1 MIRNELLRQVVSQQ
15 KEEILAPKETIRR
28 ELLNDLENWFKD
40 NRVLILTGIR
50 RCGKSTLLRQ
60 IMQQKTKFC
69 YVNFEH
75 ELFLDFQA
83 QNFESLHEVL
93 IGIYGPSQTYFFD
106 EIQNIQGFEAF
117 VRRLQDQGKKII
129 ITGSNAALLSKELG
143 TKLTGRYKPLE
154 VYPFSFRE
162 FLTFRKITWNKEWFY
177 NTEKKVQLFQSFAEF
192 LNQGGFPEYLLN
204 QDEAYLKTM
213 YDNILYRDIISRY
226 ALKKQKVL
234 RELVQLL
241 LRSISSRITYNSL
254 KSALGLA
261 NAITIKEYIHYLSN
275 SYLVFELPKFDF
287 SLRKQLAAPKKI
299 YTIDS
304 ALYRLNGLLFSENKG
319 QIMENT
325 AFLELKRRN
334 KEIYFFSGKGEC
346 DFIVK
351 EKERISEAIQVSY
364 ILNGD
369 NRQRELEGL
378 YETMNHFKLAQGIV
392 LTYEQE
398 EEIIFKNKK
407 IKIIPLWKWLLE
419 K

>member
-1 MIRNELLRQVVSQQ
+1 MIRNELLRQVIFQQ
-15 KEEILAPKETIRR
+15 KEEISIPKETIRR
-28 ELLNDLENWFKD
+28 ELLDDIDKWFND
-40 NRVLILTGIR
+40 NRIIILTGIR

-60 IMQQKTKFC
+60 IMQQKKNFC

-93 IGIYGPSQTYFFD
+93 IEVYGASQIYFFD

-129 ITGSNAALLSKELG
+129 ITGSNATLLSKELG
-143 TKLTGRYKPLE
+143 TKLTGRHKPIE

-162 FLTFRKITWNKEWFY
+162 FLVFQKIKWDKEWFY
-177 NTEKKVQLFQSFAEF
+177 HTEKKVQLIKAFKEF
-192 LNQGGFPEYLLN
+192 LSQGGFPEYLLN
-204 QDEAYLKTM
+204 HDDSYLKTT

-226 ALKKQKVL
+226 AIRKQKIL

-241 LRSISSRITYNSL
+241 LRSVSSRITYNSL

-275 SYLVFELPKFDF
+275 SYLLFELPQFEF

-299 YTIDS
+299 YAIDS
-304 ALYRLNGLLFSENKG
+304 ALYRLNGLLFSENQG
-319 QIMENT
+319 QILENT
-325 AFLELKRRN
+325 AFLGLKRRN
-334 KEIYFFSGKGEC
+334 KEVYFFSGKGEC
-346 DFIVK
+346 DFVVK
-351 EKERISEAIQVSY
+351 ENENITEAIQVCY
-364 ILNGD
+364 ILNEN
-369 NRQRELEGL
+369 NRTREVEGL
-378 YETMNHFKLAQGIV
+378 HEAMEHFRLEKGII

-398 EEIIFKNKK
+398 EEITFKNKK
-407 IKIIPLWKWLLE
+407 IKILPLWKWLLG
-419 K
+419 